1 MDTSNDI
8 KERYAKEVLTYRRD
22 AWLVNIDAERLFDV
36 FKKIIRKL
44 FNNQDEIKILDI
56 GAGNG
61 MLTETVLSCFPN
73 ARITMLD
80 FSSEMLESAKMV
92 FELNKINTKNI
103 RYLVKNFIK
112 DDFPS
117 EKYDLIISSFALH
130 HIRKE
135 EDLKKVYLKIAK
147 SLKENGTFI
156 CLDYYLE
163 ENEDLR
169 KKQANDVFDKWIENF
184 NSNKKAKEW
193 ANIIKTEDSPATI
206 SLIISSLNECKNE
219 KIIPFLFPKK
229 GILAII
235 YGMTKLDIKKLDELQ
250 LMEYVH
256 ETKKY
261 INKEKKIDSYPFD
274 KKNLI

>member
-22 AWLVNIDAERLFDV
+22 AWLVNIDAEKLFDV
-36 FKKIIRKL
+36 FKIIIRKL

-61 MLTETVLSCFPN
+61 MLTEIVLSCFPS
-73 ARITMLD
+73 AKITMLD

-103 RYLVKNFIK
+103 RYLVKNFIT
-112 DDFPS
+112 DDFPN
-117 EKYDLIISSFALH
+117 EKYDLIVSSFALH
-130 HIRKE
+130 HIRKA
-135 EDLKKVYLKIAK
+135 EDLKEVYLKIAK

-156 CLDYYLE
+156 CIDYYLE
-163 ENEDLR
+163 ETEELR
-169 KKQANDVFDKWIENF
+169 KKQTNDAFNKWTENF

-206 SLIISSLNECKNE
+206 SLIISTLNECKNG
-219 KIIPFLFPKK
+219 KIIPFLFPEK

-274 KKNLI
+274 KKI